1 MAQDH
6 LPHRERRPFSL
17 STDLPDPALHDA
29 LPQALQAP
37 QGPVLA
43 ARLADLMA
51 SAQCHRIDFAR
62 RAHDQLADQFDS
74 IRSAAGAFDMNGT
87 PLEEVLWIGP
97 AEWRSAS
104 ASPAQGDSGANL
116 TAGDELVILFAPEV
130 NRRAAYPSRS
140 APIAVR
146 DGIDRRAASS
156 GALVVLGSCELDWL
170 GKARA
175 LRGFAQ
181 AILGPDAFMPILVD
195 LERVVLR
202 VLLALQERL
211 GDLGRDCVIERT
223 WDGVRVSP
231 WIALR
236 TANALKEVNLLI
248 SCSDSELRQTDGL
261 AFTVTL
267 ANLADG
273 TFVRWLEQHFM

>member
-1 MAQDH
+1 
-6 LPHRERRPFSL
+6 
-17 STDLPDPALHDA
+17 
-29 LPQALQAP
+29 
-37 QGPVLA
+37 
-43 ARLADLMA
+43 
-51 SAQCHRIDFAR
+51 
-62 RAHDQLADQFDS
+62 
-74 IRSAAGAFDMNGT
+74 
-87 PLEEVLWIGP
+87 
-97 AEWRSAS
+97 
-104 ASPAQGDSGANL
+104 
-116 TAGDELVILFAPEV
+116 
-130 NRRAAYPSRS
+130 
-140 APIAVR
+140 
-146 DGIDRRAASS
+146 
-156 GALVVLGSCELDWL
+156 
-170 GKARA
+170 
-175 LRGFAQ
+175 
-181 AILGPDAFMPILVD
+181 MPILVD